1 MQALGNGHGN
11 TVCCCSSDFFNVG
24 CELVHVYLRN
34 IFRLMVT
41 LTKVAEN
48 DIVVGSIAAV
58 QTSTGL
64 MLVAVGSMP
73 IVLSF

>member
-1 MQALGNGHGN
+1 MQALGKGHGN
-11 TVCCCSSDFFNVG
+11 TVCCCSSHFFNVG

>member
-1 MQALGNGHGN
+1 MQTLGKVHGN
-11 TVCCCSSDFFNVG
+11 TVCCCSSVFFNVG

-48 DIVVGSIAAV
+48 DIIVGSIAAV

-73 IVLSF
+73 IF